1 MEKRTFHGNITPTDV
16 GRALVAEFDQGNL
29 QAQMIGDDSRA
40 VVQIASRAVRQS
52 GGQTAM
58 AVVLEKVEDGVMVQL
73 GDQQWLGVAASMGQ
87 TALSAL
93 SALRNPLFLLG
104 RLDDL
109 AQDISSLQLAET
121 VWKTIQ
127 RTVDAAG
134 ASHQISERLRRT
146 ECLYC
151 GAAVPVGEPTC
162 PACGGPL
169 GTVQPKSC
177 LKCGFV
183 PPAGAHACPK
193 CGAKISWS

>member
-1 MEKRTFHGNITPTDV
+1 MEKRTFHGNISPTDIA
-16 GRALVAEFDQGNL
+16 RALVAEFDHGNL

-40 VVQIASRAVRQS
+40 VVQIASRTFRNS

-58 AVVLEKVEDGVMVQL
+58 AVVLEKVEDGVMIQL

-93 SALRNPLFLLG
+93 RNPLTLLG

-109 AQDISSLQLAET
+109 AQDISSMQLAET
-121 VWKTIQ
+121 VWHTVQ

-146 ECLYC
+146 QCDYC

-169 GTVQPKSC
+169 GAVQPKSC

-183 PPAGAHACPK
+183 PPAGSRKCPK
-193 CGAKISWS
+193 CGAQMP